1 MSPKGKRRSV
11 QVVMGAMPLE
21 GAPCILSHVFS
32 AEGSD
37 HVPAKCPL
45 YPAVIAAIQLSRA
58 NQLAAL
64 VDTQDG
70 EAKTPVDKKAKA
82 STSMDSGN
90 ALNNP
95 KKRKISPNDAE
106 PRRATTGDS
115 ISR

>member
-1 MSPKGKRRSV
+1 
-11 QVVMGAMPLE
+11 
-21 GAPCILSHVFS
+21 
-32 AEGSD
+32 
-37 HVPAKCPL
+37 
-45 YPAVIAAIQLSRA
+45 VIAAIQLSRA

-70 EAKTPVDKKAKA
+70 EVKTPVDKKAKA